1 MLLPSVVPPLFL
13 FAINY
18 RGKAGQVECKI
29 RSRRDIEDIKKDL
42 PTDKSYLVAGAG
54 FEPTTSGL

>member
-1 MLLPSVVPPLFL
+1 MLLPSVVPPLFIL
-13 FAINY
+13 AIEY
-18 RGKAGQVECKI
+18 RGKPGQVECKI

-42 PTDKSYLVAGAG
+42 SIDKSYLVAGAG